1 MKEQVK
7 GSSYG
12 MEIPVKVEVY
22 EFYGKVSELERKR
35 KDLGGGLLI
44 ENERDKGIKISV

>member
-12 MEIPVKVEVY
+12 MEIPVEVY

-35 KDLGGGLLI
+35 KDLRGEI
-44 ENERDKGIKISV
+44 ANRK